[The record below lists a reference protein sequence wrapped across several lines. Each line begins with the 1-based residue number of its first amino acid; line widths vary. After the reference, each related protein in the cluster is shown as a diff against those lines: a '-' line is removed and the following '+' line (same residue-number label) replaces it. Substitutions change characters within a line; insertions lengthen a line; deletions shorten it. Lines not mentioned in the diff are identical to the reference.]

1 MSDAEIR
8 RLIRNLF
15 KAIDSREFETILP
28 LLTEHATLMIQG
40 RPAVR
45 GKRKII
51 VALLNFGQHFKDT
64 KHWGKRFVIKG
75 KDVAIE
81 GVVKAT
87 LLDGQVL
94 IAPFA
99 NFFEIRNERINQY
112 HIYPGSK
119 R

>member
-1 MSDAEIR
+1 MSDAEIK

-15 KAIDSREFETILP
+15 KAIDSRDFQRILP
-28 LLTEHATLMIQG
+28 LLTEHATLFIQG

-51 VALLNFGQHFKDT
+51 VALLNFGKHFKDT

-81 GVVKAT
+81 GVAKVT
-87 LLDGQVL
+87 LPDGQAL

-99 NFFEIRNERINQY
+99 NFFEMRDGRINQY